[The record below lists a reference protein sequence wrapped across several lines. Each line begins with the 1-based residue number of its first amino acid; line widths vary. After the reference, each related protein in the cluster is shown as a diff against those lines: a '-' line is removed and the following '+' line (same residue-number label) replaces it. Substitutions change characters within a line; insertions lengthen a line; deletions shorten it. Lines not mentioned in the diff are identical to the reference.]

1 MSRDLIYL
9 SDIFHSARLAQ
20 DFVRDITWEQ
30 FKTDVMRQDAIVR
43 RLEIIGEATE
53 RLSDEF
59 RTEHPEIPWKD
70 MAGMRD
76 VLIHDYDKVKVRRV
90 LDTMQNAIP
99 ALILQLEP
107 LVSSDDSSA

>member
-9 SDIFHSARLAQ
+9 SDILHSARLAQ
-20 DFVRDITWEQ
+20 NFVQDITWEQ
-30 FKTDVMRQDAIVR
+30 FKIDVMRQDAIVR
-43 RLEIIGEATE
+43 RLEIIGEATK
-53 RLSDEF
+53 RLSDEL

-90 LDTMQNAIP
+90 WDTVQNAIP

-107 LVSSDDSSA
+107 LVPSEDSST